1 MSQAAQP
8 LDGGHSQHP
17 GPISG
22 RSTIIDL
29 VKRIHRLETEK
40 ASTDKAQK
48 ALKESEE
55 RFRLISETIHFGV
68 FETDDQ
74 GSCLYTNTRYQEI
87 FGVNLVDSLTTQWID
102 YLDERDLE
110 WVVEMWNTSMEE
122 MKDFS
127 ADCRIQTQEGEQR
140 WVHVHSSPVFS
151 DAGARYTGTIED
163 ITSRKQ
169 AEEELKI
176 AKEAAEMAS
185 TAKSQF
191 LANMS
196 HEIRTPMNGVIGF
209 TDLLIETAL
218 DATQVDYTQTIKR
231 SGEALLSLIND
242 ILDFSKIES
251 GELEF
256 ETIEFDPEL
265 LAFDVCELV
274 RPKIGD
280 NPVELLCSIADNVP
294 TLVKGDPL
302 RFRQVITN
310 LLGNAPKFTEK
321 GEIRLSLALAEETAD
336 KVKLH
341 AEISDTGIGIPQ
353 DKVASIFEPF
363 QQADGSTTRKYGGT
377 GLGLS
382 ICKQLANMMGGDA
395 WAESEEG
402 KGSTFHFT
410 SWQEKVERQPTP
422 RVDPEALSGKR
433 VLVIDDHAGN
443 RQIMKQFL
451 EASQMTAVC
460 LDSGQTAVE
469 TLKTARS
476 KKKPFQVCLVDLN
489 MPEMDG
495 YTVAQQMRK
504 ALKKP
509 PLLLALSST
518 LERDAQKCET
528 VGFDGFLSKPVRRRR
543 LLQMISRLLGE
554 SPSAPDGDNQ
564 KRKMHTQYSVREAMK
579 HSVRILL
586 AEDNPVNQKLAVMML
601 GKAGYTVDVAGNGK
615 KAVATFTKAPD
626 SYDLIFMDVQM
637 PEMDGKAATQTLRR
651 LGFDEIPIVAMTAHA
666 MKGDREMCL
675 DAGMND
681 YITKPIKRETVFEM
695 IQKFVFEKET
705 P

>member
-1 MSQAAQP
+1 MSNRA
-8 LDGGHSQHP
+8 
-17 GPISG
+17 
-22 RSTIIDL
+22 TILEL
-29 VKRIHRLETEK
+29 VKRVQQLETEK
-40 ASTDKAQK
+40 ANTDKAQE

-68 FETDDQ
+68 FEIDEN

-87 FGVNLVDSLTTQWID
+87 FGINLVDSLTTQWID
-102 YLDERDLE
+102 YLDDEDRE
-110 WVVEMWNTSMEE
+110 WVTTKWIASMEE
-122 MKDFS
+122 MEEFTI
-127 ADCRIQTQEGEQR
+127 DCRIRLQDKQQR

-151 DAGARYTGTIED
+151 DAGARYTGTVED
-163 ITSRKQ
+163 ITSRKH

-209 TDLLIETAL
+209 TDLLSETDL
-218 DATQVDYTQTIKR
+218 DTTQVDYTQTIKR

-256 ETIEFDPEL
+256 ESIEFDPEL

-321 GEIRLSLALAEETAD
+321 GEIQLYLEVEKETQD

-341 AEISDTGIGIPQ
+341 ATISDTGIGIPQ
-353 DKVASIFEPF
+353 DKVKSIFEPF
-363 QQADGSTTRKYGGT
+363 QQADGSTSRKYGGT

-382 ICKQLANMMGGDA
+382 ICKQLATMMDGDA

-410 SWQEKVERQPTP
+410 SWQKKVASQPAP
-422 RVDPEALSGKR
+422 RVSPDMLKGKR
-433 VLVIDDHAGN
+433 VLVVDDHAGN
-443 RQIMKQFL
+443 RQILKQFL
-451 EASQMTAVC
+451 SAAKVKTEC
-460 LDSGQTAVE
+460 LENGRTVVE
-469 TLKTARS
+469 TLKKARAR
-476 KKKPFQVCLVDLN
+476 KKSFHVCLLDIQ
-489 MPEMDG
+489 MPGMDG
-495 YTVAQQMRK
+495 YQVAKEVRK
-504 ALKKP
+504 AFKKP
-509 PLLLALSST
+509 PLLLALSSS

-528 VGFDGFLSKPVRRRR
+528 AGFDGFLSKPVRRRR

-554 SPSAPDGDNQ
+554 GPADKDADGQ
-564 KRKMHTQYSVREAMK
+564 TRKMHTQYSVREAMK

-586 AEDNPVNQKLAVMML
+586 AEDNLVNQKLAVMML

-615 KAVATFTKAPD
+615 EAVATYTKTPD
-626 SYDLIFMDVQM
+626 LYDMIFMDVQM

-651 LGFDEIPIVAMTAHA
+651 LGFDKVPIVAMTAHA

-675 DAGMND
+675 EAGMND

-695 IQKFVFEKET
+695 IKKFVFHKET
-705 P
+705 S